1 MGSLDTGDLQFGN
14 ARDRNSRTHDCS
26 APCVKLLGDP
36 QQPAAIAIRH
46 ASPRGGRRRA
56 RTAEEQNAPLARM
69 ALTK

>member
-46 ASPRGGRRRA
+46 ASPRCGRRRA
-56 RTAEEQNAPLARM
+56 AQLKSKTHLWREWH
-69 ALTK
+69 